1 MKNPDEELSVNRQEK
16 KFNARTFR
24 THATHRATTFP
35 HNTPNPQFTFP
46 FSKTLPKTNE
56 SLFRCIDAFLK
67 RIEKARPPRR
77 CGRRIA
83 SILTNLLSHQ
93 KEKNM
98 KTSFKF
104 VVVALGAIAM
114 MVACKK
120 DDSSSDGSSTSNMQV
135 KMVDAP
141 SPYSFEEVNVD
152 VRGIDANITSMA
164 TGQSQWVTMTS
175 EARVYN
181 LLSLANGIE
190 ALIGQA
196 TVNAGTLTQVRLHL
210 GPHNSVKSMDGVT
223 HNMDLAPG
231 AETVLVNVNNE
242 QVIAGHTFALFL
254 DFDAAASV
262 VNRGNGWE
270 LDPHLRAFTV
280 ASTGTVRGK
289 VNLNLPGIAVR
300 LENSEHVYMTYAD
313 RNVGNFMLR
322 GAEAGTY
329 TLKVY
334 ANNSD
339 VPVIRTNVEVTAGNI
354 TDVGLI
360 ELQ

>member
-1 MKNPDEELSVNRQEK
+1 
-16 KFNARTFR
+16 
-24 THATHRATTFP
+24 
-35 HNTPNPQFTFP
+35 
-46 FSKTLPKTNE
+46 
-56 SLFRCIDAFLK
+56 
-67 RIEKARPPRR
+67 
-77 CGRRIA
+77 
-83 SILTNLLSHQ
+83 
-93 KEKNM
+93 M

-190 ALIGQA
+190 ALIGHG

-254 DFDAAASV
+254 DFDAATSV